1 LINFFQHDINFVK
14 CGTCCGLEI
23 LASVDDGNGINIFY
37 IDHIRAVLHN
47 QKLKEQAK
55 NSSGDFINEENG
67 SEYSYWAMNRR
78 GVYQSAE
85 TSL

>member
-1 LINFFQHDINFVK
+1 VK

-67 SEYSYWAMNRR
+67 SEYSYCEYITLL
-78 GVYQSAE
+78 GVNNYYPKI
-85 TSL
+85 